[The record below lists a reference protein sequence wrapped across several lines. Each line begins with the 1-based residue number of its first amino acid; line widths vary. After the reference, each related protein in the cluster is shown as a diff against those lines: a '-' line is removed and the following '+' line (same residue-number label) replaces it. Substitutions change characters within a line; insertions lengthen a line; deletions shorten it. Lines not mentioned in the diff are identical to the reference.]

1 MSNYYEALR
10 KIMSDGKLKKA
21 KIKDLIREAGETD
34 TKPTKVRRVR
44 TKKEMSKNKRLNQF
58 GGAADDIDLDRE
70 LEIGRDIDLIY
81 DALLPKEKVG
91 KKPVKSVRKSDKWD
105 PIAQEETDLLA
116 KYAKEDS
123 LQQSRDLMQGGDKWR
138 ETLFEATDPNIS
150 SEERSA
156 LLDLGM
162 KQKMAKALSDDDISY
177 IIDNARNLN
186 ASGRDAL
193 EQLLIERGDVNK
205 MFSLN
210 NVLGNKFMNKDISNE
225 ARVKRY
231 LDRMF
236 AQADAQSDVD
246 SKFIREAVE
255 DPSAVGGFS
264 DDTAVEMSGM
274 SALDRGSMHNDI
286 RQAMVIDRL
295 KGGKPFLGEIDE
307 LLANPDIPTDLIRN
321 SSRYK
326 AWKNAEE
333 ARLNKILENRMAL
346 DSRVKEANRIA
357 SGYGKTLDEINDVH
371 GRAATAP
378 FREILD
384 NENVDYILDQ
394 FEEAR
399 DLERRNPT
407 PRARDY
413 GDETLRL
420 KDLLSGKAEIKDDR
434 SLRKRRQMLEEA
446 AGKIKGEGR
455 NVSVR
460 RFTPSGKPA
469 RYINVREKQLLREM
483 YPSSKKETVNP
494 EYREFLDRESR
505 DLVSEVKDRR
515 QKAANKIAEK
525 YKYRNPVGWNSRD
538 YADFAKGKTP
548 KKTELESIRDN
559 EAMIKELKD
568 LEDKYTK
575 YVGSRKFGKNKIEY
589 SNKVSSAQGMRS
601 SKWDKPATEVF
612 IKNVAKEN
620 GFRFSEQMIERML
633 KMTKQQ
639 VIDFID
645 NIANPMPS
653 QRKRKW

>member
-1 MSNYYEALR
+1 MTSYNKYIKSLSEAPDKVSKLRLDAEMEAFVKEAL
-10 KIMSDGKLKKA
+10 KKESRERA
-21 KIKDLIREAGETD
+21 LREAADLGKD
-34 TKPTKVRRVR
+34 
-44 TKKEMSKNKRLNQF
+44 KN
-58 GGAADDIDLDRE
+58 
-70 LEIGRDIDLIY
+70 
-81 DALLPKEKVG
+81 
-91 KKPVKSVRKSDKWD
+91 S
-105 PIAQEETDLLA
+105 
-116 KYAKEDS
+116 
-123 LQQSRDLMQGGDKWR
+123 
-138 ETLFEATDPNIS
+138 TLRMLSDPNLPS
-150 SEERSA
+150 QTRVTLA
-156 LLDLGM
+156 DLAS
-162 KQKMAKALSDDDISY
+162 KEAMAKALSDDDISY

-210 NVLGNKFMNKDISNE
+210 NVLGNKFMNKNVSDE

-295 KGGKPFLGEIDE
+295 KEGKPFLGEIDE

-321 SSRYK
+321 SSRYE

-378 FREILD
+378 FREVLD
-384 NENVDYILDQ
+384 NDNVDYILDQ

-407 PRARDY
+407 PIARDY
-413 GDETLRL
+413 GEETVRL
-420 KDLLSGKAEIKDDR
+420 KDVSSGKAEIKDDR
-434 SLRKRRQMLEEA
+434 SSQKRRKMITEA
-446 AGKIKGEGR
+446 AGRIKGEGR

-460 RFTPSGKPA
+460 KFTPSGKPTG
-469 RYINVREKQLLREM
+469 YTNVREKQLLREM
-483 YPSSKKETVNP
+483 YPSSKKETVSP
-494 EYREFLDRESR
+494 EYREYLDKESR

-515 QKAANKIAEK
+515 QKAANKITEK
-525 YKYRNPVGWNSRD
+525 YKYRKPVGWNSRD
-538 YADFAKGKTP
+538 YADFAKGKAP

-568 LEDKYTK
+568 LEDKYTN

-589 SNKVSSAQGMRS
+589 SNKVPSAQGMRS

-612 IKNVAKEN
+612 IKNVAKQN

-639 VIDFID
+639 VMDFID
-645 NIANPMPS
+645 NISNPG
-653 QRKRKW
+653 